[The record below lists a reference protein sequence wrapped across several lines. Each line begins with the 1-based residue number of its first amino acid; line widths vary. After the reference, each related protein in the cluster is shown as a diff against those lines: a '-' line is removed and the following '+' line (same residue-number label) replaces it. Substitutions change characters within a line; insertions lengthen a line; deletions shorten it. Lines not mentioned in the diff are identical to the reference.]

1 MIVTRMASNHS
12 NSAARVKEVI
22 DRAKEI
28 IDNHF
33 LDPPYHIVY
42 KREEK
47 REATAYRE
55 EQLPATIIEISNKD
69 NMHNGQLIQGNY
81 CLICKIYD
89 GDLSTLHIALVTRC
103 GLTGTKNLER
113 VINFSK
119 ACGFLRM
126 TLDDHSKIQY
136 DTQSNASDSDYSINL
151 QQLQRLMTG
160 QSWYGRF
167 GFTNENVETYR
178 DRISAYIGK
187 PIRSAYSDELM
198 TRLQNYIA
206 AITPETSVSNAA
218 KCIYAY
224 LNGLCPDRICKQK
237 DLTHIDKINSI
248 VNEMYQ
254 EMLVELDMKDKD
266 FIRLELIF
274 SHQKG
279 SSRTRRTRR
288 KNKTA
293 RRRKRTLRR

>member
-12 NSAARVKEVI
+12 NSAARVKGVV

-28 IDNHF
+28 IENHF
-33 LDPPYHIVY
+33 PDPPYHIVY

-47 REATAYRE
+47 RAATAYRE

-69 NMHNGQLIQGNY
+69 NMRNGRLIQGNY

-89 GDLSTLHIALVTRC
+89 SDLSTLHIALVTRC
-103 GLTGTKNLER
+103 GLTGTENLER
-113 VINFSK
+113 VIKFSK

-187 PIRSAYSDELM
+187 PIGSTYSDKLI
-198 TRLQNYIA
+198 TRLRNYVA
-206 AITPETSVSNAA
+206 AITPETSVSNSA

-224 LNGLCPDRICKQK
+224 LKGRYPDRICEQM

-254 EMLVELDMKDKD
+254 EMLVELDMEAKD

-279 SSRTRRTRR
+279 ASR

-293 RRRKRTLRR
+293 HRRKRTLRR